1 MAKGGDFDWQQ
12 AAMDEQAEAAN
23 VPGHLN
29 INFNMN
35 IDYTP
40 GVGGNSD
47 LAGIVGM
54 LENLI
59 GGNQTQ

>member
-1 MAKGGDFDWQQ
+1 MTKGGDFDWQQ

-40 GVGGNSD
+40 GADGSDMSGIIGILEKLLGGGD
-47 LAGIVGM
+47 
-54 LENLI
+54 
-59 GGNQTQ
+59 NQ